1 MNDTLFFDRNISS
14 LIVLQAIGVFSRGF
28 LTNLIKELILPSIND
43 IFGDPKFTFL
53 DIDYD
58 ISETINYLILLIL
71 GIYIIKLYNKPLKP
85 DHFVIKYFTNI
96 EKKNNK
102 ELNKKEQVQL
112 RIFSSIYGLTS
123 VLSFFILI
131 IFSLN
136 FSIKYFKNSN

>member
-43 IFGDPKFTFL
+43 LFGDPKFTFL
-53 DIDYD
+53 DIEYD

-96 EKKNNK
+96 DKKNNK
-102 ELNKKEQVQL
+102 ELNKKESVQL
-112 RIFSSIYGLTS
+112 RIFSSIYGLLS
-123 VLSFFILI
+123 VLSSFILI
-131 IFSLN
+131 IFFLN
-136 FSIKYFKNSN
+136 ILIKNYKNK

>member
-1 MNDTLFFDRNISS
+1 MKETLFFNRNISS
-14 LIVLQAIGVFSRGF
+14 LIILQAIGVFSRGF

-85 DHFVIKYFTNI
+85 DHFIIKYLTNI
-96 EKKNNK
+96 DKKTVT
-102 ELNKKEQVQL
+102 ELNEKESVNL
-112 RIFSSIYGLTS
+112 RIISSIYGLLS

-131 IFSLN
+131 VFSLN
-136 FSIKYFKNSN
+136 ISIKYFKNSN